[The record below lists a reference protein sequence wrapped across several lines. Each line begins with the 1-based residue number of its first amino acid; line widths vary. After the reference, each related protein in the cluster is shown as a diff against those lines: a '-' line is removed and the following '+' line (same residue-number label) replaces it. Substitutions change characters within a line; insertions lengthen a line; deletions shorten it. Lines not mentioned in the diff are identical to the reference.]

1 MSTDIRSVRWR
12 IGMVTP
18 RDGKFRGSY
27 WDATTNIDYF
37 LPELYERAALCKLA
51 MRSHVAM
58 LNKGKNLNDYIVIA
72 SNISNMDDAVLT
84 VQREIGVESG
94 DYASLFFSGMEHAD
108 WVNLNG
114 AARYELLKCYII
126 SEINVAAIE
135 DSDVFEGG
143 S

>member
-12 IGMVTP
+12 IGMVVP

-37 LPELYERAALCKLA
+37 MWRLYDSAALCKLA

-72 SNISNMDDAVLT
+72 SNMSDINEAVLT
-84 VQREIGVESG
+84 VQREIGVTEG
-94 DYASLFFSGMEHAD
+94 LQASIFFDTTTEED

-114 AARYELLKCYII
+114 AGRYELLKRYII
-126 SEINVAAIE
+126 SEINVAAME
-135 DSDVFEGG
+135 ESDVFEGG

>member
-12 IGMVTP
+12 IGMVVP

-37 LPELYERAALCKLA
+37 MPELCDTEEACRLVT
-51 MRSHVAM
+51 RSHVAM

-114 AARYELLKCYII
+114 AGRYQLLKCYII
-126 SEINVAAIE
+126 SEINFASIE
-135 DSDVFEGG
+135 DSDVFGGG